1 MFNKMKKIITTLI
14 ITVVTLSSY
23 AQNLDEIIKKHNE
36 AIGGKDN
43 WIKVKSMKTT
53 GTTKAQGAEIK
64 ITILQV
70 DKKAMRQDIALMGM
84 NGYSILTNTEGWNF
98 MPFAGQTKPEPSTA
112 DDVKKSQD
120 DLNIMPDFFTYKEQ
134 GKKLELIGKDDFDGT
149 ECFKLKMTNK
159 DNQETTYYI
168 DPSNYYILKQ
178 TFKIKTNGQE
188 VENSIS
194 YGNFKKL
201 NEGIVYPMSIASGW
215 GEAEITKIEINP
227 TIDDSEFKVPAK

>member
-1 MFNKMKKIITTLI
+1 MKKIITTLI

-23 AQNLDEIIKKHNE
+23 AQNLDEIIKKHIE

-120 DLNIMPDFFTYKEQ
+120 DLNIMPDFLTYKEQ

-149 ECFKLKMTNK
+149 ECFKLKMIDTEK
-159 DNQETTYYI
+159 KETTYYI
-168 DPSNYYILKQ
+168 DPSTYYI
-178 TFKIKTNGQE
+178 IKETIKVTKDGKE
-188 VENSIS
+188 VENSTTFS
-194 YGNFKKL
+194 NYKKQDI
-201 NEGIVYPMSIASGW
+201 GVFYPFSIAGSW
-215 GEAEITKIEINP
+215 GEMEVTALEINP
-227 TIDDSEFKVPAK
+227 KIDESVFKIVN